1 MFSDLGP
8 LDWKFMSRLARVK
21 FCRVYSGFWQCYKLI
36 INYILQLH
44 VKSFILAGQDPCFPC
59 FFHVIASDGRGFQV
73 RMQKKKKK
81 FGPQYLKNFYFFVQK
96 KLLVF
101 HLLLFIEK
109 YKLALSYK

>member
-1 MFSDLGP
+1 MFLDLGP

-44 VKSFILAGQDPCFPC
+44 VKSFYPGKTGSMFSLFFPC
-59 FFHVIASDGRGFQV
+59 NRFRWKGVSGTYA
-73 RMQKKKKK
+73 KKKKK